1 MDAQSRGRAD
11 EIDPADQWV
20 LNPRTGNYELRLDRS
35 GPQGPSPA
43 VAPPRRPSRSRS
55 QAAPPAQPTGTTS
68 RAAGTASGSAGAPAK
83 TPGGGSPSKTP
94 GTGSPA
100 PSVPGPR
107 RGESPPGR
115 RGGRPRKGGS
125 GPRRKRAL
133 VVTGGTL
140 AFLLVGG
147 SLGAYLYYNHLNGNL
162 KVTDVGDAGT
172 GGFKKDQPI
181 NILVIGTDKRS
192 GSGNEGY
199 GDAGSPGHAD
209 TTILFHVSKDRT
221 NATALSIPR
230 DLITTI
236 PACPTKQPD
245 GTTKTIPGRKG
256 DRFNT
261 SLGQEGRD
269 PGCTM
274 RTVKELTGI
283 TVDHFMMV
291 DFNAVKV
298 LSTAVGGVPVCLEKA
313 VDDEDSKLKLGPGEH
328 RLQGEEA
335 LAFVRTRHAFGNESD
350 LDRIKTQQQFLSSMM
365 REMKSKETLTSP
377 KKFFSLAEAAT
388 KSLTVDSGI
397 GSIEKLTNLA
407 GELKDMNLKN
417 VTFTTLPVR
426 DNPAE
431 KVKATVVVDHAQADP
446 LLEMIR
452 ADVSLTE
459 VEEKEQAAKDAA
471 DAEAKAKQDALLQG
485 PRAQAKDVRVDVLNG
500 GGPAGSA
507 SATLGWLQN
516 TKGVS
521 KSSNLGNAPAK
532 LDATRL
538 EYAPNQADQAR
549 ALADMMGL
557 PASALK
563 MGTADAAPRT
573 AMKLTLGADFRGA
586 GVSMTAPQKAPE
598 NIQRVEADKAIC
610 AK

>member
-1 MDAQSRGRAD
+1 MDAQSRGRAE

-35 GPQGPSPA
+35 AAQQPS
-43 VAPPRRPSRSRS
+43 VATPRRPS
-55 QAAPPAQPTGTTS
+55 
-68 RAAGTASGSAGAPAK
+68 SGRAGAPGAPAAPK
-83 TPGGGSPSKTP
+83 AP
-94 GTGSPA
+94 SPA
-100 PSVPGPR
+100 VPGPR
-107 RGESPPGR
+107 RGDGPPGR
-115 RGGRPRKGGS
+115 RGGRPRKGG
-125 GPRRKRAL
+125 GGGGRRKRIL

-140 AFLLVGG
+140 AFLLVAG
-147 SLGAYLYYNHLNGNL
+147 SVGAYLYYDHLNNNL

-192 GSGNEGY
+192 GAGNEGY
-199 GDAGSPGHAD
+199 GDAESVGHAD
-209 TTILFHVSKDRT
+209 TTILFHVSKDRS

-230 DLITTI
+230 DLITNI

-245 GTTKTIPGRKG
+245 GSTKTIPGEKG
-256 DRFNT
+256 TRFNI

-274 RTVKELTGI
+274 RTVKEITGI

-298 LSTAVGGVPVCLEKA
+298 LSTAVGGVPVCLAKA
-313 VDDEDSKLKLGPGEH
+313 VDDKDSKLKLDAGEH

-335 LAFVRTRHAFGNESD
+335 LAFVRTRHSFGNHGD
-350 LDRIKTQQQFLSSMM
+350 LDRIKTQQQFLGSMM

-388 KSLTVDSGI
+388 KSLNVDSGI
-397 GSIEKLTNLA
+397 GSIDKLTNLA
-407 GELKDMNLKN
+407 GELKDMDLKN
-417 VTFTTLPVR
+417 ITFTTLPVL

-431 KVKATVVVDHAQADP
+431 PEGKKATVVIEHGSADP
-446 LLEMIR
+446 LLKMIQG
-452 ADVSLTE
+452 DVSLTE
-459 VEEKEQAAKDAA
+459 VEKKEQAAKDAA
-471 DAEAKAKQDALLQG
+471 DAEAKSKADALLQG
-485 PRAQAKDVRVDVLNG
+485 NRAPAGDVRVDVYNG
-500 GGPAGSA
+500 GGPSGSA
-507 SATLGWLQN
+507 STTLAWLQN
-516 TKGVS
+516 TKGVN
-521 KSSNLGNAPAK
+521 KASNRGNAPAK
-532 LDATRL
+532 VDTTQL

-557 PASALK
+557 PATALK
-563 MGTADAAPRT
+563 MGSADAAPKT
-573 AMKLTLGADFRGA
+573 PMKLTLGADFKGA
-586 GVSMTAPQKAPE
+586 GISLNAPQKAPE
-598 NIQRVEADKAIC
+598 DIQRVEADKAIC

>member
-35 GPQGPSPA
+35 AAQRQPSVAAPRRKPSA
-43 VAPPRRPSRSRS
+43 RSGAASATPKAPP
-55 QAAPPAQPTGTTS
+55 T
-68 RAAGTASGSAGAPAK
+68 
-83 TPGGGSPSKTP
+83 
-94 GTGSPA
+94 
-100 PSVPGPR
+100 SVPAPR
-107 RGESPPGR
+107 RGEGPPGR
-115 RGGRPRKGGS
+115 RGGRPRKGG
-125 GPRRKRAL
+125 GGGGRRKKIL
-133 VVTGGTL
+133 VITGGTL

-147 SLGAYLYYNHLNGNL
+147 SLAAYLYYDHLNGNL

-192 GSGNEGY
+192 GAGNEGY
-199 GDAGSPGHAD
+199 GDAESVGHAD
-209 TTILFHVSKDRT
+209 TTILFHVSKDRS

-230 DLITTI
+230 DLITNI

-245 GTTKTIPGRKG
+245 GSTKTIPGQKG
-256 DRFNT
+256 TRFNV

-274 RTVKELTGI
+274 RTVKEITGV

-298 LSTAVGGVPVCLEKA
+298 LSTAVGGVPVCLAKS
-313 VDDEDSKLKLGPGEH
+313 VDDKDSQLKLDAGEH
-328 RLQGEEA
+328 RLQGEQA

-350 LDRIKTQQQFLSSMM
+350 LDRIKTQQQFLGSMM

-388 KSLTVDSGI
+388 KSLNVDSGI
-397 GSIEKLTNLA
+397 GSINKLTNLA
-407 GELKDMNLKN
+407 GELKDMDLKN
-417 VTFTTLPVR
+417 ITFTTLPVL
-426 DNPAE
+426 DNPNE
-431 KVKATVVVDHAQADP
+431 PVGKKATVVINQGVADP
-446 LLEMIR
+446 LLKMIQ

-459 VEEKEQAAKDAA
+459 VEKKEQASKDAA
-471 DAEAKAKQDALLQG
+471 DAEAKSKADALLQG
-485 PRAQAKDVRVDVLNG
+485 NRAPAGDVRVDLYNG
-500 GGPAGSA
+500 GGPPGAA
-507 SATLGWLQN
+507 STTLTWLQN
-516 TKGVS
+516 SKGVN
-521 KSSNLGNAPAK
+521 KASNHGNAPAK
-532 LDATRL
+532 VGTTQL
-538 EYAPNQADQAR
+538 EYAPNQADEAR

-557 PASALK
+557 PATALK
-563 MGTADAAPRT
+563 MGSADAAAKTP
-573 AMKLTLGADFRGA
+573 MKLTLGADFKGA
-586 GVSMTAPQKAPE
+586 GVSLTAPQKAPE
-598 NIQRVEADKAIC
+598 DIQRVEADKAIC